1 MKQELYEKAEDK
13 ESDEKL
19 FLLEQYKKYL
29 CAFCRECAYMED
41 MKIKVEKGILIT
53 RVELV
58 SHFFSLRNCKEAL
71 LDVKHEMG
79 MDGGITFT
87 DNMDFQGFSYKDG
100 QLIGD
105 CTHLYRIIKPWI
117 ENLDPKNPM
126 KYEVGILLLFHYIF
140 REERMRKELKKE
152 KRRLIKEKLIRMLFP
167 RYWIRR
173 MEKKNGK

>member
-1 MKQELYEKAEDK
+1 MKHELYEKAEDK

-105 CTHLYRIIKPWI
+105 CTHLSHGSKIST
-117 ENLDPKNPM
+117 
-126 KYEVGILLLFHYIF
+126 
-140 REERMRKELKKE
+140 LKTQ
-152 KRRLIKEKLIRMLFP
+152 
-167 RYWIRR
+167 
-173 MEKKNGK
+173 